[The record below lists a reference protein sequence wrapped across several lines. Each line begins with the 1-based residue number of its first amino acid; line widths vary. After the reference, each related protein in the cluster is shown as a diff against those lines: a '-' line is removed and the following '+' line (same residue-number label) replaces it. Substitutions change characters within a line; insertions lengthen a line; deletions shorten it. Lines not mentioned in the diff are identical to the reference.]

1 MINGNSS
8 EILKGHE
15 KMLVKKNRTDNA
27 KLDRDIFSEL
37 VSTFRHLIHQGLQE
51 QPLSLN
57 HSLKSSMTDSSTLT
71 LMGQPYC
78 RSNRNGNFS
87 N

>member
-37 VSTFRHLIHQGLQE
+37 GF
-51 QPLSLN
+51 
-57 HSLKSSMTDSSTLT
+57 
-71 LMGQPYC
+71 
-78 RSNRNGNFS
+78 NF
-87 N
+87 